1 MGIHLALVDG
11 TPTLPP
17 RRVPT
22 LVEDD
27 GRFRSSWKPFIVA
40 CLRGKVSLAQVEL
53 ELVAHR
59 APVVDA
65 HVERMTAEAMR
76 VAPLASERFR
86 DALPLI
92 PGVVR
97 DPRDYQGNLAS
108 ANYGGFA
115 TASRERFAGNGYS
128 SSEYE
133 YEDES
138 ARHQVI
144 APHRTR

>member
-1 MGIHLALVDG
+1 VGIQLALVDG

-17 RRVPT
+17 PRVPT

-27 GRFRSSWKPFIVA
+27 GRFRRSWKPFIVA
-40 CLRGKVSLAQVEL
+40 CLRGKVSLAEMEL

-76 VAPLASERFR
+76 IAPLPSERFR

-108 ANYGGFA
+108 AN
-115 TASRERFAGNGYS
+115 
-128 SSEYE
+128 
-133 YEDES
+133 
-138 ARHQVI
+138 
-144 APHRTR
+144 